1 MHKLWA
7 LKTGDKVM
15 QKNVGSI
22 DRAIRALVGIAL
34 LAAYLLGGIQGTLG
48 IVVLVAG
55 IVMLGT
61 AAIGWCPPYSLLG
74 INTCGVKQEPKPT
87 V

>member
-1 MHKLWA
+1 
-7 LKTGDKVM
+7 M

-34 LAAYLLGGIQGTLG
+34 LAVYFMGGASGALG
-48 IVVLVAG
+48 IVALVAG

-74 INTCGVKQEPKPT
+74 INTGAGKDESANA
-87 V
+87 

>member
-1 MHKLWA
+1 
-7 LKTGDKVM
+7 M

-22 DRAIRALVGIAL
+22 DRAIRSLVGIAL
-34 LAAYLLGGIQGTLG
+34 LAAFFLGGVQGTLG
-48 IVVLVAG
+48 IVALVAG

-74 INTCGVKQEPKPT
+74 INTCGVKQNPEST
-87 V
+87 A

>member
-1 MHKLWA
+1 
-7 LKTGDKVM
+7 M

-22 DRAIRALVGIAL
+22 DRTIRALAGIAL
-34 LAAYLLGGIQGTLG
+34 LAVYFLGVVQGTLG
-48 IVVLVAG
+48 IVALVVG

-74 INTCGVKQEPKPT
+74 INTRGVKQDPKPSA
-87 V
+87 

>member
-1 MHKLWA
+1 
-7 LKTGDKVM
+7 M

-34 LAAYLLGGIQGTLG
+34 LAVYLLDGIQGTLG

-74 INTCGVKQEPKPT
+74 INTCGVKQDPKPS

>member
-1 MHKLWA
+1 
-7 LKTGDKVM
+7 M

-22 DRAIRALVGIAL
+22 DRAIRALVGVAL

-74 INTCGVKQEPKPT
+74 INTCGVKQDPKPS
-87 V
+87 VL

>member
-1 MHKLWA
+1 
-7 LKTGDKVM
+7 M

-34 LAAYLLGGIQGTLG
+34 LAVYLLDGIQGALG

-74 INTCGVKQEPKPT
+74 INTCGVKQDPKPS

>member
-1 MHKLWA
+1 
-7 LKTGDKVM
+7 M

-34 LAAYLLGGIQGTLG
+34 LAVYFLGSVQGTLG
-48 IVVLVAG
+48 IVALVVG
-55 IVMLGT
+55 TVMLGT

-74 INTCGVKQEPKPT
+74 INTCGVKQSPKASA
-87 V
+87 

>member
-1 MHKLWA
+1 
-7 LKTGDKVM
+7 M
-15 QKNVGSI
+15 QKNVGGI
-22 DRAIRALVGIAL
+22 DRAIRALVGVAL

-48 IVVLVAG
+48 IVALVAG

-74 INTCGVKQEPKPT
+74 INTCGVKQDPKPS

>member
-1 MHKLWA
+1 
-7 LKTGDKVM
+7 M
-15 QKNVGSI
+15 QKNVGTI
-22 DRAIRALVGIAL
+22 DRTIRALVGIAA
-34 LAAYLLGGIQGTLG
+34 LAVYFFGGLQGTLG
-48 IVVLVAG
+48 ILALVVG

-74 INTCGVKQEPKPT
+74 INTCGVKQNPRPS